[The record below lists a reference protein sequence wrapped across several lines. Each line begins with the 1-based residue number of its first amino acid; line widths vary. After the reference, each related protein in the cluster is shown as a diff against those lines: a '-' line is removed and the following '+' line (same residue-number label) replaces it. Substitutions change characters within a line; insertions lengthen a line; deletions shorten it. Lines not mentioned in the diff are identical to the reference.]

1 MTHADIRMLD
11 KSRAKH
17 VWDVAEYCR
26 RTGIHKAE
34 EKRLIK
40 VLGRYASSH
49 ELQMNIVR
57 PQSRV
62 R

>member
-1 MTHADIRMLD
+1 MRHMDIRKLE
-11 KSRAKH
+11 KFHAKH

-26 RTGIHKAE
+26 RTGLHKTE
-34 EKRLIK
+34 EQRLIK

-49 ELQMNIVR
+49 ELQMNVVR
-57 PQSRV
+57 PQTRT